1 MIDRGRM
8 SQPHGNVAVQS
19 FARVELVCVYLL
31 QPHSGELY
39 YVFGSMPANRP
50 YRDDQDLPFMQRM
63 VDVWSSFA
71 RTFNPNP
78 DPGFLSARGFTSTAQ
93 QLAAQPKWEPVTKA
107 NLHGKPV
114 QQLQWESVMM
124 PFGQQDQCEFLGFPL
139 TFYG

>member
-1 MIDRGRM
+1 M

-19 FARVELVCVYLL
+19 FARIELVCVHLL

-39 YVFGSMPANRP
+39 YVYGSMPANRP
-50 YRDDQDLPFMQRM
+50 YRDDQGLPFMQRM

-93 QLAAQPKWEPVTKA
+93 QLAAQPKWEPVTKV

-124 PFGQQDQCEFLGFPL
+124 PFGQQEQCEFLGFPL